1 MIVSYLS
8 TKNMILSYFLVEKP
22 RESVNMTILNRTK
35 EVAKLR
41 GISLTETAIKAGL
54 AEKSIYSW
62 DRSTPKADN
71 LQKVADVLHVS
82 TDYLLGRTDEM
93 NPTSSD
99 DLTEPQR
106 QVAYFIDPQA
116 TKEDIEQI
124 KKLVE
129 IAKLSKRRL

>member
-1 MIVSYLS
+1 
-8 TKNMILSYFLVEKP
+8 
-22 RESVNMTILNRTK
+22 MTILNRTK

-93 NPTSSD
+93 NATSD
-99 DLTEPQR
+99 DTVKKADLDDDELLLSFQG
-106 QVAYFIDPQA
+106 
-116 TKEDIEQI
+116 KEVTPEYRDAI
-124 KKLVE
+124 
-129 IAKLSKRRL
+129 IAILRTMPDRDKDGNII

>member
-1 MIVSYLS
+1 MTTIYDRIKEISNKKGVSIDY
-8 TKNMILSYFLVEKP
+8 
-22 RESVNMTILNRTK
+22 VND
-35 EVAKLR
+35 
-41 GISLTETAIKAGL
+41 KAGL
-54 AEKSIYSW
+54 SNKAIYGW
-62 DRSTPKADN
+62 KKSTPKADN

>member
-1 MIVSYLS
+1 MTLLS
-8 TKNMILSYFLVEKP
+8 
-22 RESVNMTILNRTK
+22 RTK
-35 EVAKLR
+35 DTVKKR
-41 GISLTETAIKAGL
+41 GISMERLAKEIGISKSGIYQWDVHEPKPSTINKA
-54 AEKSIYSW
+54 
-62 DRSTPKADN
+62 ADF
-71 LQKVADVLHVS
+71 LHVS
-82 TDYLLGRTDEM
+82 VDYLMERTDDM

-99 DLTEPQR
+99 DLTEPQK

>member
-1 MIVSYLS
+1 MTLYERTISISKKRGYSL
-8 TKNMILSYFLVEKP
+8 KNL
-22 RESVNMTILNRTK
+22 
-35 EVAKLR
+35 
-41 GISLTETAIKAGL
+41 AIKAGL
-54 AEKSIYSW
+54 AENSIYDW
-62 DRSTPKADN
+62 KKSTPKADN

-93 NPTSSD
+93 NATSSD

-129 IAKLSKRRL
+129 IAETLKKKIVRVTMYDERRILYR

>member
-1 MIVSYLS
+1 MTLVSR
-8 TKNMILSYFLVEKP
+8 I
-22 RESVNMTILNRTK
+22 K
-35 EVAKLR
+35 EVAKKQNM
-41 GISLTETAIKAGL
+41 SLIDVALKAGI
-54 AEKSIYSW
+54 AENSIYGW
-62 DRSTPKADN
+62 TQKTPKSDT
-71 LQKVADVLHVS
+71 LSKVADVLHVS